1 MNLISLDGLL
11 LKIRT
16 SSPQTKKISL
26 IKSSNLSQEKIVQD
40 REEIETKT
48 NFEDKE
54 EGKGEKEG
62 KEEKEEKED
71 REGKEEKGVIEKT
84 EMIKGNAEI
93 GLTEGIE
100 KIDQEEE
107 DIMTIKSQEMNEI
120 MIVIMIAA
128 EMIKE
133 GVTSEK
139 NQETRADSNKEEVI
153 EDQC

>member
-1 MNLISLDGLL
+1 M
-11 LKIRT
+11 KIRT

-54 EGKGEKEG
+54 EGKGEKEEKEG

-128 EMIKE
+128 EMIEE
-133 GVTSEK
+133 GVISEK

>member
-11 LKIRT
+11 LKIRR
-16 SSPQTKKISL
+16 SNPQIKKISL
-26 IKSSNLSQEKIVQD
+26 IKSSSLNQEKI
-40 REEIETKT
+40 EEIETKT
-48 NFEDKE
+48 DLEDKE
-54 EGKGEKEG
+54 KGKGEKDEKEEKEGKEGKEG
-62 KEEKEEKED
+62 KEEKDVREE
-71 REGKEEKGVIEKT
+71 T
-84 EMIKGNAEI
+84 EMIKGSAEI
-93 GLTEGIE
+93 GLTEEIE
-100 KIDQEEE
+100 KINQEEE
-107 DIMTIKSQEMNEI
+107 DTMVIKNQEMTEI